1 MRTQLLTSAAL
12 VSAVLAPLAAA
23 QDVLATYGNSKL
35 QFREADMTARGV
47 FEIPSGN
54 APQALAY
61 SGNAVFYEIE
71 GFSGNGVPDKLA
83 RIDARAATHTIVG
96 NTGHDWDGKGLDV
109 DPTTGL
115 MYVFAAD
122 VNSFGF
128 STLYR
133 IDPAT
138 AIVTT
143 IAQCPT
149 NLRGQSFAIDAQGR
163 AFAVTFY
170 GPSPQLPPHARMYQI
185 DLATAQATLVVDF
198 STVTFTN
205 GYQVRDAAFRAN
217 GEYWLVTESEVWSL
231 DPSTQTGNVV
241 TSTWIIDTLAF
252 APASDVGLAYPPGCN
267 ALVPHCPCNNANSGG
282 NGCPNSLTY
291 SGGNLR
297 AFGVASLSNDTLQLA
312 AVNLPVGTAL
322 FFQGPSIH
330 VATPFGDGK
339 LCIGNPRRLVLGAT
353 VNGSFAYPMS
363 GQTSLHTLGLITTPS
378 TIHYQTQY
386 RDNSS
391 FCTPSRFNT
400 TNSVS
405 VTWTP

>member
-1 MRTQLLTSAAL
+1 MRHQLLSSAL
-12 VSAVLAPLAAA
+12 VVFSILARSADG
-23 QDVLATYGNSKL
+23 QDVVATYGNSKL
-35 QFREADMTARGV
+35 QLREADMTPRGV
-47 FEIPSGN
+47 LEIPSGN
-54 APQALAY
+54 APQALAHA
-61 SGNAVFYEIE
+61 GNGVFYELE
-71 GFSGNGVPDKLA
+71 GFSNNGVPDKLV
-83 RIDARAATHTIVG
+83 RIDAHAATRTIVG
-96 NTGHDWDGKGLDV
+96 STGYDWDGKGLDV
-109 DPTTGL
+109 DPTTGFL
-115 MYVFAAD
+115 YVFAAD
-122 VNSFGF
+122 VNSFSF

-138 AIVTT
+138 AIVTP

-149 NLRGQSFAIDAQGR
+149 GLRGPSFAIDAQGR

-205 GYQVRDAAFRAN
+205 GFQVRDASFRAN

-231 DPSTQTGNVV
+231 DPSTQTGSVV

-252 APASDVGLAYPPGCN
+252 APAGDVGLAYPSGCN
-267 ALVPHCPCNNANSGG
+267 ALVPHCPCNNFNSGG

-291 SGGNLR
+291 SGANLR
-297 AFGVASLSNDTLQLA
+297 AFGVASLSNDTLQLT
-312 AVNLPVGTAL
+312 AVNLPVGNAL

-330 VATPFGDGK
+330 AATPFGDGK
-339 LCIGNPRRLVLGAT
+339 LCIGNPRRLFLGASA
-353 VNGSFAYPMS
+353 NGAFAYPMS
-363 GQTSLHTLGLITTPS
+363 GQTSLHALGLISTPS
-378 TIHYQTQY
+378 TVHYQTQY

-400 TNSVS
+400 TNSVR